1 MRFPEF
7 PGAKSETDV
16 GYRGIKSRFPHRVL
30 VPHEAPLDVVLTDSA
45 LGQPEADA
53 GCCQTWCCALNFR
66 VRTELL
72 SAR

>member
-45 LGQPEADA
+45 VNRKLMLDA
-53 GCCQTWCCALNFR
+53 VKPG
-66 VRTELL
+66 VVP
-72 SAR
+72 